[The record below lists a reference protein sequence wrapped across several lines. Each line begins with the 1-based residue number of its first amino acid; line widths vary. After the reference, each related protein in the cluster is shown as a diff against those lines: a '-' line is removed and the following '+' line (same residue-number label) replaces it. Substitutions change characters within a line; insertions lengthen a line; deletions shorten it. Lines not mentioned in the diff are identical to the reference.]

1 LSDARQR
8 WRLVFRRDEA
18 AMYLS
23 HLDAIHSW
31 ERAMRRGDIPLAM
44 SEGFNP
50 RPKLAF
56 AAPLQLGMLAEHELA
71 DLILTERLTAPDL
84 RRRLAACLPRGYRV
98 TDLFDVWT
106 GEASIAPQLA
116 AADYRMTLLGVGREE
131 VAAAIG
137 RILGAA
143 TLPRERRREARTI
156 KYDLRPLVIDL
167 KPQDAGSAPPLGE
180 SRSAASGGSVL
191 SAGLWMRL
199 RHSQDGGTG
208 RAEEV
213 VAAIAEDLGLRTGW
227 TEGEEE
233 EPKAE
238 PDSERSG
245 SPDPDA
251 DRPAPA
257 SPGSGQRLVEVVM
270 PVRERL
276 WLAGELA

>member
-1 LSDARQR
+1 
-8 WRLVFRRDEA
+8 
-18 AMYLS
+18 
-23 HLDAIHSW
+23 
-31 ERAMRRGDIPLAM
+31 MRRGDIPVAM

-71 DLILTERLTAPDL
+71 DLILAQRLTAPDL

-116 AADYRMTLLGVGREE
+116 AADYRMTLLGVSREE
-131 VAAAIG
+131 VAGAIG
-137 RILGAA
+137 RLLGAG
-143 TLPRERRREARTI
+143 TLARERRRETRKI

-167 KPQDAGSAPPLGE
+167 KLGDAEAAATPDV
-180 SRSAASGGSVL
+180 SRSAASVGAAIALASGTWSAVAGDTGSADPGGTVPA
-191 SAGLWMRL
+191 AGLWMRL

-213 VAAIAEDLGLRTGW
+213 VAALAEDLGLRAGW

-233 EPKAE
+233 EPK
-238 PDSERSG
+238 DGSVSETTQN
-245 SPDPDA
+245 PDPGS
-251 DRPAPA
+251 DREAHT
-257 SPGSGQRLVEVVM
+257 SPGSSQRVVEVVM

-276 WLAGELA
+276 WLAEELA